1 MGAFAMS
8 DLQGFLFNK
17 DLSRAL
23 EAVLATVDALHI
35 VSPRAATA
43 TGAGGASAALPGM
56 AGVFMALGSG
66 YADAREEI
74 RNETVASG
82 FSQGFV
88 CGLLNMSTWSVK
100 SLFARSGAVYHND
113 WDPEADLLQTNAHN
127 RGLVAGYTLARQ
139 ASEDEKKAYL
149 SELRQFT
156 GPISA
161 GSWTDRDK
169 VDYVITYAAKLR
181 QHFLQ
186 H

>member
-8 DLQGFLFNK
+8 DLQGFLFDK
-17 DLSRAL
+17 DLSHAL
-23 EAVLATVDALHI
+23 EALLATVDALHI
-35 VSPRAATA
+35 VSPGVFSGSEAAWPDA
-43 TGAGGASAALPGM
+43 PVAGM

-66 YADAREEI
+66 YANAPEEI
-74 RNETVASG
+74 RNETVARA

-88 CGLLNMSTWSVK
+88 CGLLNMSTGSVK
-100 SLFARSGAVYHND
+100 SLFARHGAVYHND
-113 WDPEADLLQTNAHN
+113 WDPEADMVQRNAHN
-127 RGLVAGYTLARQ
+127 RGLVAGYALAKQ
-139 ASEDEKKAYL
+139 ASDEEKKAYL
-149 SELRQFT
+149 SEIRQFT

-161 GSWTDRDK
+161 GSWTERDK